1 MLKPKGRGVLDH
13 PLSRVMTSEVVARA
27 FSRRAPPSRGAHS
40 RPSCCR
46 SHPRNRRGRREC
58 RVLAATHGPPAAKK
72 AGGSYHRFSQIIRH
86 SLRDGF
92 NAYSALSLGTGLSC
106 SHRPRDHHLANLASA
121 SGGQDH
127 APSPS
132 ASASLV
138 WRHRHVHRSPHSTS
152 VTTRPSL
159 FGRGGMARVNH
170 TFLKNAIEIFCARGR
185 CGEISQGRP

>member
-1 MLKPKGRGVLDH
+1 MRRKAFAVRLPGRH
-13 PLSRVMTSEVVARA
+13 RERSRIRLSNARLVPRQTTAIPRRQTPGLCFIRVPSE
-27 FSRRAPPSRGAHS
+27 
-40 RPSCCR
+40 
-46 SHPRNRRGRREC
+46 NRGRREC
-58 RVLAATHGPPAAKK
+58 RVLAATHGPRAVKK
-72 AGGSYHRFSQIIRH
+72 ARGRNHRFSRIIRH
-86 SLRDGF
+86 SLRNGF

-138 WRHRHVHRSPHSTS
+138 WRRRHVHRSPHSTS

-159 FGRGGMARVNH
+159 FGRGGMAGVKH
-170 TFLKNAIEIFCARGR
+170 TFPKNGREIFCT
-185 CGEISQGRP
+185 